1 MHNNESKVGE
11 KIEFNSKISEGIECV
26 ELCSKIGLKS
36 MSIDDRY
43 FAIHRDLEP
52 VSIAIR
58 YDSIPNIDSKSAD
71 RIAVYAYR

>member
-1 MHNNESKVGE
+1 
-11 KIEFNSKISEGIECV
+11 
-26 ELCSKIGLKS
+26 